1 MPEINYIL
9 AVYSFYANRELTL
22 QKYTEITGKEERKS
36 NRLTWIIHQVSK
48 KSRLLFNILT
58 VVGRRWTR
66 KGKESLRLMK
76 YVCYEKNFL
85 RGKKHLTLRT
95 LHGLKFHLWT
105 NLRGQIR
112 EYLRHFNASETE
124 KRLIK
129 SVIF

>member
-58 VVGRRWTR
+58 VEYRGRGGKKVDKKR
-66 KGKESLRLMK
+66 KGIATIDEICLL
-76 YVCYEKNFL
+76 
-85 RGKKHLTLRT
+85 
-95 LHGLKFHLWT
+95 
-105 NLRGQIR
+105 
-112 EYLRHFNASETE
+112 
-124 KRLIK
+124 
-129 SVIF
+129 